1 MLPSQIENFVNKSLR
16 SFPENI
22 SAHNGVLICGDRPY
36 MVLLSARGE
45 LRTHSFFGSTIMR
58 SFASFNN
65 VNCPN
70 GLIYFDE
77 QNELQIAIF
86 PSYLSYDAPWPI
98 RKVPLRCTPTFIT
111 YHKESKVYCLVTDT
125 EETSTKYYRFNG
137 EDKELTEESK
147 GERFIYPTIN
157 KFQVV
162 LVSPMTWEVVP
173 KTSIE
178 LEDWEHVISF
188 KNVHLAYEGTR

>member
-1 MLPSQIENFVNKSLR
+1 M
-16 SFPENI
+16 
-22 SAHNGVLICGDRPY
+22 LICGDRPY
-36 MVLLSARGE
+36 MVLLTARGE
-45 LRTHSFFGSTIMR
+45 LRTHSFFGLTIMR

-77 QNELQIAIF
+77 ENELQIAIF
-86 PSYLSYDAPWPI
+86 PSYLSYDAHWPI

-125 EETSTKYYRFNG
+125 EEVSNKYYRFNG

-147 GERFIYPTIN
+147 GERFIYPTVS

-162 LVSPMTWEVVP
+162 LVSPSTWEVVP

-178 LEDWEHVISF
+178 LEEWEHVISF